1 MNLLLVAGQLWRQ
14 IPSTGGWWTLEECG
28 PSLYRYVYSDD
39 PTRDV
44 LAPAH
49 SEAGGLGGNSEA
61 RREEPEMLE
70 SILGPAGRTASI
82 LACDAEPRRDG

>member
-1 MNLLLVAGQLWRQ
+1 MNLLLIAGHLWRQ
-14 IPSTGGWWTLEECG
+14 IPSTGGWYTVEGG
-28 PSLYRYVYSDD
+28 PVLYRYVYSDD

-61 RREEPEMLE
+61 VRPEPEAVGE
-70 SILGPAGRTASI
+70 QPWGQQVARKGVS
-82 LACDAEPRRDG
+82 

>member
-14 IPSTGGWWTLEECG
+14 IPSTGGWYTVEECG
-28 PSLYRYVYSDD
+28 PTLYRYVYSDD

-49 SEAGGLGGNSEA
+49 PGAGGLVAASHSPPGRA
-61 RREEPEMLE
+61 RGVGERP
-70 SILGPAGRTASI
+70 GAS
-82 LACDAEPRRDG
+82 RSHG